1 MRYQYK
7 PRKSFERNLA
17 YLAQLDVTIIDE
29 VKDAIS
35 ILLDGDIL
43 PDDFHD
49 HELEGNY
56 TGYREFHLRDT
67 PKGQQPTETNDIVVI
82 YKVNNQ
88 DLVLV
93 AVNIGSHKKL
103 FHGRYHKKR

>member
-7 PRKSFERNLA
+7 PRKSFERNLV

-29 VKDAIS
+29 VKDAIF

-43 PDDFHD
+43 PNDFHD
-49 HELEGNY
+49 HKLEGDY

-67 PKGQQPTETNDIVVI
+67 SKGQQPTEINDIVVI

-93 AVNIGSHKKL
+93 AVNIGSHKTL

>member
-29 VKDAIS
+29 VKDAIF

-43 PDDFHD
+43 PNDFHD
-49 HELEGNY
+49 HKLTTMQYVND
-56 TGYREFHLRDT
+56 HDT
-67 PKGQQPTETNDIVVI
+67 FYD
-82 YKVNNQ
+82 
-88 DLVLV
+88 
-93 AVNIGSHKKL
+93 A
-103 FHGRYHKKR
+103 

>member
-29 VKDAIS
+29 VRDATF
-35 ILLDGDIL
+35 ILFVVQFIH
-43 PDDFHD
+43 DDFHD

-56 TGYREFHLRDT
+56 ISYRKFHLRDT
-67 PKGQQPTETNDIVVI
+67 PKGQQPTEINDIVVI

>member
-17 YLAQLDVTIIDE
+17 CLAQLDVTIIDE
-29 VKDAIS
+29 VKDAIF
-35 ILLDGDIL
+35 ILLDDDIL

-56 TGYREFHLRDT
+56 ISYREFHLRDT
-67 PKGQQPTETNDIVVI
+67 N
-82 YKVNNQ
+82 
-88 DLVLV
+88 
-93 AVNIGSHKKL
+93 
-103 FHGRYHKKR
+103 

>member
-29 VKDAIS
+29 VKDAIF

-56 TGYREFHLRDT
+56 ISYRKFHLRDT
-67 PKGQQPTETNDIVVI
+67 PKWQQPTEINDIVVI

>member
-17 YLAQLDVTIIDE
+17 YLAQLDITIIDE
-29 VKDAIS
+29 VK
-35 ILLDGDIL
+35 
-43 PDDFHD
+43 DDFHD

-56 TGYREFHLRDT
+56 ISYREFHLRDT
-67 PKGQQPTETNDIVVI
+67 PKGQQPTETTDIVVI